1 MKTNDAATG
10 SIECV
15 HSYSHICLWSTEKSL
30 KLYERLFFRHPSISR
45 TLQPPVSLISYSLIR
60 RRKNYFMTFSQQ
72 CTLSP
77 SEITRRSKA
86 SDEISWSRPWSCPH
100 SIDWNYF
107 SEDVSKILLSAAS
120 RLDGCEIFIVSKCF
134 WNEYSFKLR
143 PWCSDWVQSP
153 SNRFLF
159 KILLSSKWDRYRSVF
174 DNTSMQL
181 YIHLLSKVHTSNTY
195 DQTNTRVYVHY
206 YEYERQ
212 WSRYRQ

>member
-10 SIECV
+10 SIERV

-30 KLYERLFFRHPSISR
+30 KLYERCFSDTHRSP

-60 RRKNYFMTFSQQ
+60 RRKNYFMTYFSAI

-86 SDEISWSRPWSCPH
+86 SDEISWSRPRSCPH

-159 KILLSSKWDRYRSVF
+159 KILLSSKWEIPLGFR
-174 DNTSMQL
+174 Q
-181 YIHLLSKVHTSNTY
+181 
-195 DQTNTRVYVHY
+195 
-206 YEYERQ
+206 YEYAAIYPSPIEG
-212 WSRYRQ
+212 SYE